1 MDGEFGGFWVT
12 MIVAVSCITFFGAI
26 AAIILGPIWLK
37 ERTKRSAHDL
47 IAKALERGEN
57 IDPALMQKLTESI
70 EVQQKSPRKTL
81 GSAVVLLALS
91 AAFIGSGLLDDGMLT
106 SSDDGAFPGLI
117 LGVLGLAFL
126 TLALVDY
133 NSKKKEG

>member
-1 MDGEFGGFWVT
+1 
-12 MIVAVSCITFFGAI
+12 
-26 AAIILGPIWLK
+26 
-37 ERTKRSAHDL
+37 
-47 IAKALERGEN
+47 
-57 IDPALMQKLTESI
+57 MQKLTESI